1 MNDRPSVEN
10 DHRQTLRLNQPRN
23 HKRVT
28 QSSLDVLQSW
38 RANCDLQILI
48 YTSDPEHPDPD
59 DIARVTDYVVGYACK
74 GNKTLKEE
82 RDLTKKLLLA

>member
-1 MNDRPSVEN
+1 MSMDI
-10 DHRQTLRLNQPRN
+10 
-23 HKRVT
+23 
-28 QSSLDVLQSW
+28 LQSW

-48 YTSDPEHPDPD
+48 YSSDPDHPDPD

-82 RDLTKKLLLA
+82 RELTKKLVLA